1 MCSGSPA
8 VVGVVEIAPLN
19 AAQEAGQLGFIEI
32 EAGAETR
39 RLDVVEGQY
48 RQVVA
53 IGLLCK
59 LEHVELPALLCILQ
73 TCDLEVDSCSRRHCW
88 HKHSM
93 TWFEASS
100 A

>member
-1 MCSGSPA
+1 M
-8 VVGVVEIAPLN
+8 VGVVEIAPLH

-32 EAGAETR
+32 EAGAQTG
-39 RLDVVEGQY
+39 RLDVVEGQH

-53 IGLLCK
+53 VGLLCK
-59 LEHVELPALLCILQ
+59 LEHVELPALLGVLQ
-73 TCDLEVDSCSRRHCW
+73 TSDLEVDSCCVWHCL

-93 TWFEASS
+93 TMTCLETSS